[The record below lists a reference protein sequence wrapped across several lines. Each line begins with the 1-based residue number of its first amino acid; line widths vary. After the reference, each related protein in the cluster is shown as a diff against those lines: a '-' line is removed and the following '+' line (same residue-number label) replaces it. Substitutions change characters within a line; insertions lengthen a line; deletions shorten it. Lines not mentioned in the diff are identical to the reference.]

1 MSLIA
6 AFALRMLGSN
16 LVSRVSFW
24 ERGLLGR
31 GDKRKRARDNGK
43 GKNRNYLQFPIESN
57 RKLKILKFISF
68 LSFLVILRGLT
79 SFFVKIIFRARRIRL
94 SLLIPWKEQRNML
107 KIWQSSK
114 EIIVFCLL
122 QMFRW
127 NQISTDHLMHRPMVL
142 GLLRHRFERLQH
154 CSIIWTLCCTML
166 RLKMPQR
173 RRQRERQK
181 KAVGW
186 IGKTTTL
193 HLQHAFFTFLCRR
206 CTTTT

>member
-1 MSLIA
+1 M
-6 AFALRMLGSN
+6 
-16 LVSRVSFW
+16 
-24 ERGLLGR
+24 
-31 GDKRKRARDNGK
+31 
-43 GKNRNYLQFPIESN
+43 
-57 RKLKILKFISF
+57 
-68 LSFLVILRGLT
+68 
-79 SFFVKIIFRARRIRL
+79 KIIFRARRIHL

-127 NQISTDHLMHRPMVL
+127 NQMSTDHLMHRPMVL

-181 KAVGW
+181 KSNRLNRQNNNS
-186 IGKTTTL
+186 TL
-193 HLQHAFFTFLCRR
+193 AACFFYISLSSLHDYDVKMPSFTFFGGLKRA
-206 CTTTT
+206 TTRIFLLFLNLDMNVRSSASE

>member
-1 MSLIA
+1 MRLFA

-68 LSFLVILRGLT
+68 ISFLEILRVLT
-79 SFFVKIIFRARRIRL
+79 SFFFRARRIHL

-127 NQISTDHLMHRPMVL
+127 NQMSTDHLMHRPMVL

-166 RLKMPQR
+166 KIVVANCL
-173 RRQRERQK
+173 
-181 KAVGW
+181 V
-186 IGKTTTL
+186 
-193 HLQHAFFTFLCRR
+193 QHHV
-206 CTTTT
+206 